1 MAIIGGA
8 GQTIGGTFTG
18 PSEALEIIGDHA
30 YAYSGSISIPQ
41 AETTMLEFTTGN
53 HYVVGAFQFQL
64 LQDSAND
71 IFNKVYLNNSLVTG
85 YLKLGAQQSTDANNL
100 LQFVIPPYSEVKI
113 TCENLEGTANGC
125 VTYVGDVYRRTRD

>member
-85 YLKLGAQQSTDANNL
+85 
-100 LQFVIPPYSEVKI
+100 
-113 TCENLEGTANGC
+113 
-125 VTYVGDVYRRTRD
+125 